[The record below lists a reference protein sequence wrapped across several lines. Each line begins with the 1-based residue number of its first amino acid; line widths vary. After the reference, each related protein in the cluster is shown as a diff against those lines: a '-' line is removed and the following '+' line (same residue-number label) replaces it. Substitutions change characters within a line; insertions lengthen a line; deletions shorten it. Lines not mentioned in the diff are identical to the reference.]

1 MVNDQDVPEA
11 TLTLERVYRDDGRK
25 LWWSLV
31 ALCGDS
37 EIASDAVAEAFAQA
51 LARGDQIRDP
61 GAWVWRVAFTLA
73 RGEMKRA
80 HANTGN
86 VPDLADT
93 SSGQVQELLE
103 LLRHL
108 SRNQRAAIIL
118 HYYADRPV
126 REVATTLGVSTATA
140 KVHLHRGRKRLR
152 ELLEDDDG

>member
-1 MVNDQDVPEA
+1 VVDDQVVPEVS
-11 TLTLERVYRDDGRK
+11 LTLEGVYRDDGRK
-25 LWWSLV
+25 LWWSLL
-31 ALCGDS
+31 ALCGDR
-37 EIASDAVAEAFAQA
+37 EIATDAVAEAFAQA

-61 GAWVWRVAFTLA
+61 RAWVWRVAFALA
-73 RGEMKRA
+73 RGEMQRA
-80 HANTGN
+80 RASSGS

-93 SSGQVQELLE
+93 AAGQVQELLE

-126 REVATTLGVSTATA
+126 REVATTLGMSTATA
-140 KVHLHRGRKRLR
+140 KVHLHRGRKRLK

>member
-1 MVNDQDVPEA
+1 MVDDQDV
-11 TLTLERVYRDDGRK
+11 TDVSLKLERVYRDDGRK
-25 LWWSLV
+25 LWWSLL
-31 ALCGDS
+31 ALCGDR

-51 LARGDQIRDP
+51 LGRGDQILDP
-61 GAWVWRVAFTLA
+61 RAWVWRVAFSLA

-80 HANTGN
+80 RADARS
-86 VPDLADT
+86 VPDLADP

-140 KVHLHRGRKRLR
+140 KVHLHRGRKRLK